1 MSRTYMDISISAY
14 TDALDN
20 QIRQILIAE
29 HYREIPYN
37 TEIVWKKGTGLM
49 TAMHYIKL
57 EYPNHHTVR
66 LSGWVQIGVGSVGGK
81 ERDLSGITGIIPKK
95 SVQNTM
101 NLIQN
106 IVIQFDQNN
115 PVTPPPSAPE
125 EAAAT
130 VEKETLSLTAPAS
143 VPKIAPE
150 ANTTEIA
157 EPSSP
162 VPQKQETSFV
172 MVMQELPQPK
182 DTADDETTV
191 SAATEPAQEES
202 VPENTAPN
210 PFQRAERPC
219 TEQQNGERKYFLW
232 LSSANL
238 AKELPQE
245 QTEYFAVDTR
255 TEQPYYL
262 IVRQGS
268 IPSQCC
274 YEVKEAVTWE
284 ELETY
289 GNAEEKEALGFCDGS
304 AWSDKICA
312 ITVDTDH
319 ITVLWRKSRQS
330 LEEASIFYKNNSFS
344 LAHSE
349 RCRLNDPTAKGTRTA
364 LEPRHYRSETAF
376 QIALQSKIS
385 KAYIVQLLWDFIQ
398 ETLQNQPSSESKS
411 ETPVEE
417 QPTQNPTEMPVE
429 QSSTVPAQPEPTV
442 QTTPPAKQK
451 QPVPAPTSEPPKKI
465 IFCQNC
471 GCKLRI
477 PDKKVKLHVVC
488 PKCKFDFHYKD

>member
-14 TDALDN
+14 TDAIDN

-57 EYPNHHTVR
+57 EYPNYHTVR
-66 LSGWVQIGVGSVGGK
+66 LSGWVQIGVGSVGGR
-81 ERDLSGITGIIPKK
+81 ERDLSGFTGIIPKK

-115 PVTPPPSAPE
+115 PVTPPPPAPE
-125 EAAAT
+125 ENDAAIEKEMPSLTTAASVLKITPEATATKT
-130 VEKETLSLTAPAS
+130 VEPL
-143 VPKIAPE
+143 
-150 ANTTEIA
+150 
-157 EPSSP
+157 SP
-162 VPQKQETSFV
+162 VQQKQETGFV

-182 DTADDETTV
+182 DSADETTV
-191 SAATEPAQEES
+191 SAATEPVQEDAVS
-202 VPENTAPN
+202 ENTVPN

-219 TEQQNGERKYFLW
+219 TEQQNEERKYFLW

-238 AKELPQE
+238 AKELLKE
-245 QTEYFAVDTR
+245 QTECFAVDTR

-268 IPSQCC
+268 LPSQCY
-274 YEVKEAVTWE
+274 YEIKEAVTWE

-289 GNAEEKEALGFCDGS
+289 GNAEEKEALGFCNGS

-319 ITVLWRKSRQS
+319 ITILWRKNQQS

-349 RCRLNDPTAKGTRTA
+349 RCRLNDPTAKGTRIS
-364 LEPRHYRSETAF
+364 LEPRHYRSETAL

-411 ETPVEE
+411 ETLADE
-417 QPTQNPTEMPVE
+417 QPTQKSDEIPVE
-429 QSSTVPAQPEPTV
+429 RSSTTSAQSESTV
-442 QTTPPAKQK
+442 QTTPPAKQE
-451 QPVPAPTSEPPKKI
+451 QPVPAPTSESPKKI

-471 GCKLRI
+471 GCKLKI
-477 PDKKVKLHVVC
+477 PDKKIKLHVVC
-488 PKCKFDFHYKD
+488 PKCKFDFYYKD